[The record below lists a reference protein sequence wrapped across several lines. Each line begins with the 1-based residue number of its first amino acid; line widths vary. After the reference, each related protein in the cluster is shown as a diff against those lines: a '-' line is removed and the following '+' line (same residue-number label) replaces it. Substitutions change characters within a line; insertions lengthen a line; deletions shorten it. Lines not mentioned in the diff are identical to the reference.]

1 MMNTK
6 NRTQKEIKPMI
17 KKDVDA
23 FITELLDKYPEIART
38 SLEDYVRDEA
48 KRAIRE
54 ITDYGRVLTNKERWV
69 LINKKTFQKAIDKPF
84 GM

>member
-1 MMNTK
+1 MWYNYYRKKERERKTKMMNTK

-54 ITDYGRVLTNKERWV
+54 ITDYGRVLTNKERWC
-69 LINKKTFQKAIDKPF
+69 
-84 GM
+84 

>member
-23 FITELLDKYPEIART
+23 FIVELMNKYPEIART

-54 ITDYGRVLTNKERWV
+54 ITDYGRVLTNKERWC
-69 LINKKTFQKAIDKPF
+69 
-84 GM
+84 